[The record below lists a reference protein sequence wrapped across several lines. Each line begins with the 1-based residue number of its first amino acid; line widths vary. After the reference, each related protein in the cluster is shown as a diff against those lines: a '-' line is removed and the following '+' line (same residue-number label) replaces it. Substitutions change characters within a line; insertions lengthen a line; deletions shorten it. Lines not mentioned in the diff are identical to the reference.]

1 MKKLNLLLL
10 FGVGLLCLSCTKSIT
25 TSNVEAIPYRETEDG
40 QWGMISM
47 DGKVLFKEEFKN
59 EPTIVRE
66 GRFFVQTEDN
76 IWEMYE
82 ASEKPKKIGKDYAHI
97 SSFYKGVA
105 VVAEKNRPV
114 SLIKK
119 DGSIIKELK
128 TIDGKEVDG
137 VVRFFGGY
145 ANFMTTDSLWGAI
158 DTKGNCVVKPEYI
171 YMTSWQD
178 GKIIGIH
185 KRYKSQY
192 QSGKKDKYKYTI
204 INNKGKVL
212 FEINANKY
220 EEIGGIFVDGKMP
233 ISVKIDGQESWGII
247 DDKGNTIVKPNR
259 KYKMITQIKGENFI
273 YYNGEG
279 WGLMNIK
286 GETLIRAKYDRL
298 YYDQENL
305 LLAQVNS
312 GDETYYKFI
321 DIKDNQIGTDKYV
334 ESYLYR
340 LLDGKHTIVKMDDKM
355 LSIIDRE
362 GKQVEGLPDIK
373 EIGLSEGSQYI
384 ESDYV
389 DLDKFVKDLGITAD
403 GLLGLTF
410 KTTTAQAVAKEIKE
424 VGRQG
429 TLSHKA
435 DSPYWYDRPYI
446 GFSKQIGGVSGYI
459 TMRFSDD
466 LSRQTYRTKRVIDY
480 ELWGYYYYH
489 DEEIPTG
496 YVWNNVK
503 PVSFS
508 LSVQN
513 SGRMKGK
520 VRSLFKLLIKQFS
533 TFGKIYKQNDGAA
546 VINLNNGKVA
556 LIILRKYEVSVQ
568 WGEIGD
574 ASSIN
579 IDRYNNIEEDYD
591 LDDDYEPW
599 LVETPTEAE
608 VETPVW

>member
-1 MKKLNLLLL
+1 MKKLNLLLC
-10 FGVGLLCLSCTKSIT
+10 FSVGLLCLSCTKSIT
-25 TSNVEAIPYRETEDG
+25 TSDVEAIPYRETEDG
-40 QWGMISM
+40 QWGMIST

-59 EPTIVRE
+59 EPTIVRD
-66 GRFFVQTEDN
+66 GRFFVKTEDN

-97 SSFYKGVA
+97 STFYKGVA
-105 VVAEKNRPV
+105 VVAEKNKPV

-119 DGSIIKELK
+119 DGSIIKELR

-137 VVRFFGGY
+137 VTTFSEGY
-145 ANFMTTDSLWGAI
+145 ANFMTSDSLWGVI
-158 DTKGNCVVKPEYI
+158 DMKGNCVIKPEYI
-171 YMTSWQD
+171 VLTYCSD

-185 KRYKSQY
+185 KRYKSQI
-192 QSGKKDKYKYTI
+192 QSNKEDKRKYTVI
-204 INNKGKVL
+204 DNRGKVL

-220 EEIGGIFVDGKMP
+220 EEIGDSFVDGKMP
-233 ISVKIDGQESWGII
+233 ISVKIDGEEAWGII

-259 KYKMITQIKGENFI
+259 KYKRITQIKGENFV

-286 GETLIRAKYDRL
+286 GEALIRAKYDNL

-305 LLAQVNS
+305 LLAQVHS
-312 GDETYYKFI
+312 RDETYYKFI
-321 DIKDNQIGTDKYV
+321 DTKDNQIGIDKYV
-334 ESYLYR
+334 DSYLYR

-355 LSIIDRE
+355 WSIIDRK

-373 EIGLSEGSQYI
+373 EVGLRGGGYQYI

-410 KTTTAQAVAKEIKE
+410 KTTTAQSVAKEIKE

-429 TLSHKA
+429 DESHKA

-446 GFSKQIGGVSGYI
+446 SFSKQIGGVSGYV
-459 TMRFSDD
+459 TMKFSNN

-489 DEEIPTG
+489 DEKIPTG

-513 SGRMKGK
+513 LGRMDGK
-520 VRSLFKLLIKQFS
+520 IRSLYKLLIKHFS
-533 TFGKIYKQNDGAA
+533 TFGKIYKQNDAA
-546 VINLNNGKVA
+546 TVINLNNGKVA
-556 LIILRKYEVSVQ
+556 LIILKKDEVSVQ

-574 ASSIN
+574 ASSID

-591 LDDDYEPW
+591 LDNDY
-599 LVETPTEAE
+599 
-608 VETPVW
+608 